1 MLDLT
6 SEKYDICISIVFVNA
21 VNIGKKSPTGK
32 HLFLMTTKDL
42 NDKLLNVFKDCP
54 YKGKREDC
62 TFLKMRDMEIDAR
75 MGLLNDMDEDEKVTK
90 WQKHLECLMNAL
102 AR

>member
-1 MLDLT
+1 
-6 SEKYDICISIVFVNA
+6 
-21 VNIGKKSPTGK
+21 
-32 HLFLMTTKDL
+32 MTTEDL

-62 TFLKMRDMEIDAR
+62 TFPEMRDMEIDER
-75 MGLLNDMDEDEKVTK
+75 MDFLNDMAEDEKVTK
-90 WQKHLECLMNAL
+90 WQKHLECFMNAL

>member
-1 MLDLT
+1 
-6 SEKYDICISIVFVNA
+6 
-21 VNIGKKSPTGK
+21 
-32 HLFLMTTKDL
+32 MTTDDL

-62 TFLKMRDMEIDAR
+62 TFPEMRDMEVDER
-75 MGLLNDMDEDEKVTK
+75 MDFLNDMAEDEKVTK
-90 WQKHLECLMNAL
+90 WQKHLECFMNAL

>member
-1 MLDLT
+1 
-6 SEKYDICISIVFVNA
+6 VNG
-21 VNIGKKSPTGK
+21 VDIGKKAPTGK
-32 HLFLMTTKDL
+32 HLFLMTTEDL

-62 TFLKMRDMEIDAR
+62 TFLKMQDMEIDAR
-75 MGLLNDMDEDEKVTK
+75 IDFLNDMDEDEKVTK